1 MDARNNPLGE
11 LNRFLYAQCYDQLCA
26 AVSAVL
32 SQQVTAVLHQNQFYI
47 EVDEDCVY
55 YAFHAWA
62 EHAPYEGS
70 NLSLTCRIRLDG
82 DSYEFT
88 LLDARKYGSELP
100 DLSIPESVSVDQH
113 LIPRLQKDDWR
124 EAEAKRFL
132 IRYCPEALTTPMPV
146 PIRSIMEEKMGLTI
160 VTDIQL
166 IGDNYYGQVMFRNDD
181 ELVMNSAGDDIMI
194 VPYKRGTVLIDGE
207 KVFLYG
213 TGFGNFTLAHEAY
226 HWFAHRAYVDF
237 HRLVGE
243 QSDSSYNG
251 SSRYSSSDIL
261 EIQANAMA
269 SRILM
274 PKEMFLKKYR
284 ELYEADS
291 STAVASLASF
301 FEVSYSAAVIRLSQL
316 GALKAQDNPKTQ
328 MVTPD
333 DAFTLYGQHEDFREL
348 VDSGKLVYM
357 DNAYVINDP
366 KYVESVWEDVPTCSA
381 TKDRH
386 PYRLTEYAR
395 SHLEEALVTFTID
408 HKRIVAGG
416 DVLLRESADILLAP
430 VEYIRSH
437 FPEEVSWISRH
448 TERFER
454 LFTEA
459 QGKHKSFAEVAR
471 DMVNYRYGY
480 MEDYDPSSMEDRDW
494 DGEYDMPEVHE
505 RYFEPTRL
513 HKLEEKLNVLLGSD
527 DYDEKQVDSLEAAI
541 EREEGLERSIRSRYQ
556 DNLAGRSLDEKK
568 HIADDSSS
576 PIDLFCADTLQLH
589 QYYTRIM
596 NGKAANPDPRT
607 LMSLCVGMCL
617 STKAAGALF
626 NSAGRVLTWDR
637 ENMAYRYI
645 LTHLRGEYIEEVNL
659 FLDNLG
665 LKPLGSQRQTKD

>member
-1 MDARNNPLGE
+1 MEQPNLPIGE
-11 LNRFLYAQCYDQLCA
+11 LNRYLYTVCYERLLQETGRYLGQAISSIVHHNQIAIEVNEDTA
-26 AVSAVL
+26 YYTFRAWVSAVDDDKDL
-32 SQQVTAVLHQNQFYI
+32 RLT
-47 EVDEDCVY
+47 C
-55 YAFHAWA
+55 AFHFDDSGCSLSVIDAFDMRQ
-62 EHAPYEGS
+62 EPYVH
-70 NLSLTCRIRLDG
+70 
-82 DSYEFT
+82 
-88 LLDARKYGSELP
+88 
-100 DLSIPESVSVDQH
+100 PERRGVYTDQH
-113 LIPRLQKDDWR
+113 LIPRLHDDDRR
-124 EAEAKRFL
+124 EEEACRFL
-132 IRYCPEALTTPMPV
+132 SRYCPEALLSPMPV
-146 PIRSIMEEKMGLTI
+146 PIRSIMEDKMGLTI

-166 IGDNYYGQVMFRNDD
+166 IGDNYYGQILFRNDD
-181 ELVMNSAGDDIMI
+181 ELVMNSAGDDIMV
-194 VPYKRGTVLIDGE
+194 VPYQRGTVLIDGE

-226 HWFAHRAYVDF
+226 HWFAHRAHVDF

-274 PKEMFLKKYR
+274 PKEMFLRKYH
-284 ELYEADS
+284 ELCDADS
-291 STAVASLASF
+291 SAAIVALASF

-316 GALKAQDNPKTQ
+316 GALKAQGNPKTQ
-328 MVTPD
+328 MVTSD

-348 VDSGKLVYM
+348 VDSGKLIYM

-366 KYVESVWEDVPTCSA
+366 KYVEPVWEDTPTYAA

-386 PYRLTEYAR
+386 PYRLTEYALSR
-395 SHLEEALVTFTID
+395 PEEAIVTFTID
-408 HKRIVAGG
+408 HKRIAAGG
-416 DVLLRESADILLAP
+416 DVLLRESADVLLAP

-437 FPEEVSWISRH
+437 FPEEAGRISDH
-448 TERFER
+448 AERFER
-454 LFTEA
+454 LFSAE

-471 DMVNYRYGY
+471 DLVNYRYGY
-480 MEDYDPSSMEDRDW
+480 MEDYDPSSLTDRDW
-494 DGEYDMPEVHE
+494 NGEFDMPEVHKQ
-505 RYFEPTRL
+505 YFEPTRL
-513 HKLEEKLNVLLGSD
+513 HELEEKQDALLSQE
-527 DYDEKQVDSLEAAI
+527 DYDEKQAKALEAAI
-541 EREEGLERSIRSRYQ
+541 EREEDLERSIRSRYQ
-556 DNLAGRSLDEKK
+556 DNLAGRILDEEK

-659 FLDNLG
+659 FLDGLG
-665 LKPLGSQRQTKD
+665 LKPLGSQKQTKN